1 METRYYYR
9 PWQESSLISALHFL
23 RCRIVREKQ
32 DGLEHVDAL
41 LLQLGVEP
49 DDLPMPRKT
58 DRYYKRGELQRGILD
73 ALRKGPL
80 TGSEI
85 ADRIKGE
92 LDPKKAYK
100 RTYITL
106 SRLKKAGILK
116 HEDGLWKLKE
126 GGSLAALPCS

>member
-1 METRYYYR
+1 M
-9 PWQESSLISALHFL
+9 
-23 RCRIVREKQ
+23 
-32 DGLEHVDAL
+32 DAL

-58 DRYYKRGELQRGILD
+58 DRYYKYYKRGELQRGILD
-73 ALRKGPL
+73 ALRQGPL

-85 ADRIKGE
+85 AGKIQGD

-106 SRLKKAGILK
+106 TRLKKNGILIN
-116 HEDGLWKLKE
+116 DCGMWQLKE
-126 GGSLAALPCS
+126 GGP